1 MDSESLIVIPARG
14 GSKGV
19 PRKNL
24 KLLAGRPLIHHCL
37 TSACSVDG
45 VTVVVST
52 EDEEIMAV
60 AGEICKNVIE
70 RPAALSGDDIALDE
84 VVVHAVEASEE
95 IFGLRFGKIL
105 TIQPTSPFITAGSI
119 LEAVGALDEADSV
132 ISVTDDR
139 HLRWK
144 ESDGRPVPM
153 FAERVNRQWMEPCWV
168 ESGGIIACRRE
179 LIDAGSRIGENVYLL
194 KLDATEGHDIDTPM
208 DWSVAE
214 SIAMTP
220 SFAFRVLGNS
230 ELGLGHAYRA
240 LTIADRLPSK
250 PIFIVDSGS
259 GPAADLIKSRH
270 YEVVV
275 CDNVEDLLVCL
286 DARGVDIVVN
296 DVLDTTKDEIG
307 AIVSDERLVVNFE
320 DLGEGSK
327 LADLTINALYEQEV
341 PEPNQRYGWPWV
353 CLRDEFVGVTERD
366 VEGSHVLI
374 TFGGT
379 DPRNL
384 SSEALSA
391 LSGMTEGGLGSK
403 IGDLHVKLVL
413 GPGNPRLGEVSKLG
427 EELAGSFASIEVMQ
441 SVSRISGLMR
451 AADFAITSNGRTV
464 FELAAC
470 NTPTITISQNEREDL
485 HTFSSVCRGT
495 INLGWSE
502 SFPDDSFA
510 EAIEKMLGE
519 DGDANRERMRSELGL
534 YDLSLG
540 TDRVINEI
548 ESHFRNKRRR

>member
-37 TSACSVDG
+37 SSACSVNDA
-45 VTVVVST
+45 TVVIST

-60 AGEICKNVIE
+60 AGEICENIIK
-70 RPAALSGDDIALDE
+70 RPASLSGDEVALDE
-84 VVVHAVEASEE
+84 VVVHAVNAAEDS
-95 IFGLRFGKIL
+95 FGVRYGKIL
-105 TIQPTSPFITAGSI
+105 TIQPTSPFITPESI
-119 LEAVGALDEADSV
+119 LEAIGALDGADSV

-153 FAERVNRQWMEPCWV
+153 FGERVNRQWLEPCWV

-179 LIDAGSRIGENVYLL
+179 LIDTGSRIGDNVYLL
-194 KLDATEGHDIDTPM
+194 KLDAAEGHDIDTPM

-250 PIFIVDSGS
+250 PIFIVDSDS
-259 GPAADLIKSRH
+259 MPAARLIGDRH
-270 YEVVV
+270 YEVVM
-275 CDNVEDLLVCL
+275 CDGMEDILACL
-286 DARGVDIVVN
+286 KEREVDIVVN
-296 DVLDTTKDEIG
+296 DVLDTTKEEVEMI
-307 AIVSDERLVVNFE
+307 INDERLVVNFE

-353 CLRDEFVGVTERD
+353 CLRDEFVGVTDRRAEVD
-366 VEGSHVLI
+366 QVLI

-379 DPRNL
+379 DPRDL
-384 SSEALSA
+384 SSESLRALSEMA
-391 LSGMTEGGLGSK
+391 QGAMGSK
-403 IGDLHVKLVL
+403 IENLHVKMVL
-413 GPGNPRLGEVSKLG
+413 GPGNPRFSDVSRLSEEVS
-427 EELAGSFASIEVMQ
+427 GSFASIEVMQ
-441 SVSRISGLMR
+441 SVSRISDLMR

-485 HTFSSVCRGT
+485 HTFSSACRGAM
-495 INLGWSE
+495 NLGWSE
-502 SFPDDSFA
+502 KFPEDAFVK
-510 EAIEKMLGE
+510 AIEKILGE
-519 DGDANRERMRSELGL
+519 EGDTNRERMRSELEL

-548 ESHFRNKRRR
+548 SSLFRKKRGW